1 MIKRQ
6 FRSKMTI
13 DPAKPVPLYIQVARQ
28 LRLEIAFGDTAPGDR
43 LPTVRELAERA
54 GVHRNTAARAIR
66 HLAREG
72 VVQSRVGRGTV
83 VGSSSPSLD
92 RNAME
97 AAAAE
102 LMEELLG
109 RVHALGVP
117 LEEIGW
123 RLSRA
128 IERFRRRIDD
138 DTRD

>member
-1 MIKRQ
+1 MSKRHSL
-6 FRSKMTI
+6 SKTTI
-13 DPAKPVPLYIQVARQ
+13 DPSKPVPLYLQLARQ
-28 LRLEIAFGDTAPGDR
+28 LRLEIAFGGTAPGDR

-83 VGSSSPSLD
+83 VGSPSPPLD
-92 RNAME
+92 RTAMD

-102 LMEELLG
+102 LMEELLV

-138 DTRD
+138 DARD